1 MVIVAAGREIQSIFE
16 VKGIFFFFGT
26 ENLGVILTKGFPGSS
41 VVKNTPASAEDVGD
55 MGPVPP
61 LGRSPGGGNGS
72 PIQYSCLEKPMDR
85 GVWQVHGV
93 AKELVGH
100 D

>member
-1 MVIVAAGREIQSIFE
+1 
-16 VKGIFFFFGT
+16 
-26 ENLGVILTKGFPGSS
+26 LGGILTKGFPGSS
-41 VVKNTPASAEDVGD
+41 VVKNTPASAEGVGD

-61 LGRSPGGGNGS
+61 LGSSPGGGNGN
-72 PIQYSCLEKPMDR
+72 PIQHSFLEKPMDR
-85 GVWQVHGV
+85 GAWQVHGV